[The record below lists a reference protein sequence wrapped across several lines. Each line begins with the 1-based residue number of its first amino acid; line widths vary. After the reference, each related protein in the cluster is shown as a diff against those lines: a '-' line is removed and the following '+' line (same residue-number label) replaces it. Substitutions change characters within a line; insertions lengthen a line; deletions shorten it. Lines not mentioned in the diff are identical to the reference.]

1 MRLSKGALALLI
13 TLLVICADQI
23 LKIWVKTSF
32 YYGEELVITDWFRL
46 FFIENNGMAFGM
58 EVLNKLVLTLF
69 RVVMACMF
77 VYYIFRIRNSAA
89 PRGYFVCLS
98 LITAGTIGNVID
110 CLFYGLVFDNPMYPG
125 VASFMPDA
133 GGYASFGFG
142 RVVDMLYFPLAEWNW
157 PDWLPFIGGNHF
169 IFFHPVF
176 NIADAA
182 LCVGVFILVI
192 FYSRFLSP
200 KELKQDCE

>member
-69 RVVMACMF
+69 RVVMAC
-77 VYYIFRIRNSAA
+77 
-89 PRGYFVCLS
+89 LS
-98 LITAGTIGNVID
+98 
-110 CLFYGLVFDNPMYPG
+110 
-125 VASFMPDA
+125 
-133 GGYASFGFG
+133 
-142 RVVDMLYFPLAEWNW
+142 
-157 PDWLPFIGGNHF
+157 
-169 IFFHPVF
+169 
-176 NIADAA
+176 
-182 LCVGVFILVI
+182 
-192 FYSRFLSP
+192 
-200 KELKQDCE
+200 

>member
-69 RVVMACMF
+69 RVVMACLF
-77 VYYIFRIRNSAA
+77 VY
-89 PRGYFVCLS
+89 
-98 LITAGTIGNVID
+98 
-110 CLFYGLVFDNPMYPG
+110 
-125 VASFMPDA
+125 
-133 GGYASFGFG
+133 
-142 RVVDMLYFPLAEWNW
+142 
-157 PDWLPFIGGNHF
+157 
-169 IFFHPVF
+169 
-176 NIADAA
+176 
-182 LCVGVFILVI
+182 
-192 FYSRFLSP
+192 
-200 KELKQDCE
+200 